1 MDLAEMKC
9 LYPNRQLMAL
19 SSNSNSN
26 DSTVEEYLRELSIK
40 NKEKHQIT
48 SAVRLPQ
55 VIIDSDAAF
64 IVPFQVSLPN
74 FITDKTVRAEI
85 IQLDARNFDAD
96 ITDKIVLI
104 ENADPGFDWIFSKR
118 IAGLITKFGGANP
131 IWPLDQQNFY
141 YQPPW
146 VVENKYLKNLRIL
159 HIVARLWI
167 IKKLHGSSL
176 NGYMIIGLSSTEKRH

>member
-1 MDLAEMKC
+1 M
-9 LYPNRQLMAL
+9 
-19 SSNSNSN
+19 
-26 DSTVEEYLRELSIK
+26 
-40 NKEKHQIT
+40 
-48 SAVRLPQ
+48 PQ

-118 IAGLITKFGGANP
+118 IAGLITKFGGANSHMAIRSAEFLLP
-131 IWPLDQQNFY
+131 AAIGCGEQIFEKLAN
-141 YQPPW
+141 
-146 VVENKYLKNLRIL
+146 V
-159 HIVARLWI
+159 HIVTLDC
-167 IKKLHGSSL
+167 GSSKITW
-176 NGYMIIGLSSTEKRH
+176 GAH